1 VKNTN
6 QINNPSGGL
15 EKSRPPDF
23 FMFDIIPDR
32 FPKSSK
38 KGHAKFAGAGV
49 SRRKQDFLQV
59 S

>member
-1 VKNTN
+1 VQNTN

-32 FPKSSK
+32 FPKGIK
-38 KGHAKFAGAGV
+38 KGQAKFAGIGV
-49 SRRKQDFLQV
+49 SRRKQGFLQV
-59 S
+59 L